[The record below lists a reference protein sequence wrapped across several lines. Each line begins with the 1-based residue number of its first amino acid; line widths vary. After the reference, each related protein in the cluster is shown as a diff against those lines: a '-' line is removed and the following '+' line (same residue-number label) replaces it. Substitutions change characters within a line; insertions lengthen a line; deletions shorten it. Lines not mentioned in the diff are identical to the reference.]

1 MKVKSFILI
10 IISIPFIS
18 FSSFKIIQ
26 TDYTKMLIGSWTYI
40 ESRDEQGKKIQ
51 PDDAMRT
58 LMNEPNLVYES
69 NFTYRKIFT
78 PESSDTGKWKFN
90 AKTMTIEHDLFI
102 DSTDFV
108 GKDLIKQGLAIKQKD
123 GKYYEENNDKVMKL
137 MDNELII
144 DRYGMQIVYKKD

>member
-1 MKVKSFILI
+1 MKTKSYILI
-10 IISIPFIS
+10 VTSILFLS
-18 FSSFKIIQ
+18 FTSIKSIQ
-26 TDYTKMLIGSWTYI
+26 TDYVKMLIGSWSYI
-40 ESRDEQGKKIQ
+40 ETRDEQGKKIES
-51 PDDAMRT
+51 DNALRT

-90 AKTMTIEHDLFI
+90 TKTMTIEHDLFI

-123 GKYYEENNDKVMKL
+123 GKYYEENNDKVIKL

-144 DRYGMQIVYKKD
+144 DRYGMQIVYKKK

>member
-1 MKVKSFILI
+1 MRIKSYILI
-10 IISIPFIS
+10 ATSIFFLS
-18 FSSFKIIQ
+18 FSSSKVIQ
-26 TDYTKMLIGSWTYI
+26 NNYEKMLIGSWIHI
-40 ESRDEQGKKIQ
+40 ETRDEQGKKIDSND
-51 PDDAMRT
+51 PVRV

-78 PESSDTGKWKFN
+78 PENSDSGKWKFN
-90 AKTMTIEHDLFI
+90 TKTMTIEHDLFI

-123 GKYYEENNDKVMKL
+123 GKYYEENNDKVVKL

-144 DRYGMQIVYKKD
+144 DRYGMQIVYKKK